1 MICVG
6 LSHIYTISSNDDNY
20 ATFRWMHILHFVKF
34 LSIESSS
41 DDLSSND

>member
-6 LSHIYTISSNDDNY
+6 LSHIYTILSNDY
-20 ATFRWMHILHFVKF
+20 SYVRVIWIQILYFVKF

-41 DDLSSND
+41 DELSSND